1 MTSTPKIRKTIAAAL
16 AAAFVT
22 AGVMTW
28 SGPAEARFGGGGM
41 GGFHGSMGGGFNGGG
56 FHGGGFHGG
65 GMQMGGFAGRPFVHS
80 GFATHRAFFADHRF
94 HHRSVFFGPSFALAA
109 FGAPYYYNNYYDNNY
124 YDDDGCY
131 VVRRRH
137 INQWGYVVSH
147 RELVCY

>member
-1 MTSTPKIRKTIAAAL
+1 MTSTPKIKKTIAAAI

-22 AGVMTW
+22 AGVVTW

-41 GGFHGSMGGGFNGGG
+41 GGFHGSMGSG

-65 GMQMGGFAGRPFVHS
+65 GMRMGGFAGRSLVHS

-94 HHRSVFFGPSFALAA
+94 HDRRFFFGPAFALAA
-109 FGAPYYYNNYYDNNY
+109 FGGPYYYNNYY
-124 YDDDGCY
+124 YDDEGCY

-137 INQWGYVVSH
+137 INQWGYVVGH

>member
-16 AAAFVT
+16 AAAFVA

-41 GGFHGSMGGGFNGGG
+41 GGLHGGMGGS
-56 FHGGGFHGG
+56 FHGG
-65 GMQMGGFAGRPFVHS
+65 GMRMGGFAGRPFVHS

-94 HHRSVFFGPSFALAA
+94 HHRRFFLGPTFALAA
-109 FGAPYYYNNYYDNNY
+109 FGAPYYYNNS

-137 INQWGYVVSH
+137 VNQWGYVVSH
-147 RELVCY
+147 HALVCY

>member
-1 MTSTPKIRKTIAAAL
+1 MTFTAEIKKTIAAAV

-22 AGVMTW
+22 AGVVTW

-41 GGFHGSMGGGFNGGG
+41 GGFHGSMGSG

-65 GMQMGGFAGRPFVHS
+65 GMRMGGFAGRSLVHS
-80 GFATHRAFFADHRF
+80 GFATHRAFADHRF
-94 HHRSVFFGPSFALAA
+94 RDRRFFFGPAFALAA
-109 FGAPYYYNNYYDNNY
+109 FGAPYYYNNYY
-124 YDDDGCY
+124 YDDEGCY

-137 INQWGYVVSH
+137 INQWGYVVGH

>member
-1 MTSTPKIRKTIAAAL
+1 MTSTPTIRKTIAAF

-41 GGFHGSMGGGFNGGG
+41 GGFYGSMSGGFHGGG

-65 GMQMGGFAGRPFVHS
+65 GFHGGGLRMGGFAGRPFVHF
-80 GFATHRAFFADHRF
+80 GFATNRAFFADHRF
-94 HHRSVFFGPSFALAA
+94 HHRRFFFGPTFALAA
-109 FGAPYYYNNYYDNNY
+109 FGAPYYYNNCYDN
-124 YDDDGCY
+124 DGCY

-137 INQWGYVVSH
+137 INQWGHVVGR